1 MNVRVAAARV
11 VTAVLQDEG
20 SLSTL
25 LPTYLSKVAERDR
38 SLLQQLCYGTLRYYP
53 RIDVYLNQLLTK
65 PFKAKDKDIEAVLA
79 CSIYQLLETR
89 IPSHAAVNEAV
100 AACKALKKLW
110 AKGLVNAVLRRLLR
124 EREQLDKA
132 LEKSQ
137 VFKTLHPKWLV
148 KLWRDTWPNQ
158 FENIISGNNSQAPM
172 TLRVNQRKN
181 NRAEYLS
188 MLQSAGIEASA
199 TQHSPSGITLKKPQD
214 VAALPGFSEGA
225 VSVQD
230 EAAQLSAY
238 LLNPKAG
245 ERILD
250 ACCAPGGKTCHI
262 LELVDNNAEIV
273 ALDISSKRLERVE
286 ENLERLDL
294 QAALIGAD
302 ASDTTS
308 WWDGQPFDR
317 ILLDAP
323 CSATGV
329 IRRHPDVKLL
339 RKPADIAKL
348 AELQLTLLN
357 ALWPLLKENGTLLYA
372 TCSILP
378 EENDQV
384 VLKFLDTTKNASLHA
399 LNLELKSLESLNTES
414 QKLNVG
420 IDTPTGHQLFPQLGG
435 HDGFY
440 YALLKKD

>member
-1 MNVRVAAARV
+1 
-11 VTAVLQDEG
+11 
-20 SLSTL
+20 
-25 LPTYLSKVAERDR
+25 
-38 SLLQQLCYGTLRYYP
+38 
-53 RIDVYLNQLLTK
+53 
-65 PFKAKDKDIEAVLA
+65 
-79 CSIYQLLETR
+79 
-89 IPSHAAVNEAV
+89 
-100 AACKALKKLW
+100 
-110 AKGLVNAVLRRLLR
+110 
-124 EREQLDKA
+124 
-132 LEKSQ
+132 
-137 VFKTLHPKWLV
+137 
-148 KLWRDTWPNQ
+148 
-158 FENIISGNNSQAPM
+158 
-172 TLRVNQRKN
+172 
-181 NRAEYLS
+181 

-214 VAALPGFSEGA
+214 VAPLPCFSEGA
-225 VSVQD
+225 ISVQD
-230 EAAQLSAY
+230 EAAQLSAH
-238 LLNPKAG
+238 LLSPKTG

-262 LELVDNNAEIV
+262 LELVDNNAEVI

-286 ENLERLDL
+286 ENLERLEL

-302 ASDTTS
+302 ATDTNS
-308 WWDGQPFDR
+308 WWDGQSFDR

-348 AELQLTLLN
+348 AELQLKLLN

-384 VLKFLDTTKNASLHA
+384 ILKFLDAKKNASLQA
-399 LNLELKSLESLNTES
+399 LNLELNHLES
-414 QKLNVG
+414 QKLDVG
-420 IDTPTGHQLFPQLGG
+420 IDTPAGHQLFPQVGG

-440 YALLKKD
+440 YALLKKS

>member
-1 MNVRVAAARV
+1 VNVRVAAARV
-11 VTAVLQDEG
+11 ITAVLQDEG
-20 SLSTL
+20 SLSSL
-25 LPTYLSKVAERDR
+25 LPMYLNKVDERDR

-53 RIDVYLNQLLTK
+53 RIDVYLSQLLTK
-65 PFKAKDKDIEAVLA
+65 PFKTKDKDIEAVLA

-124 EREQLDKA
+124 EKDQLDTT

-137 VFKTLHPKWLV
+137 AFKTLHPKWLV
-148 KLWRDTWPNQ
+148 KLWRDTWPDQ
-158 FENIISGNNSQAPM
+158 FENIISNNNTQPPM

-181 NRAEYLS
+181 NRIEYLS

-214 VAALPGFSEGA
+214 VATLPCFSEGA
-225 VSVQD
+225 ISVQD
-230 EAAQLSAY
+230 EAAQLSAH
-238 LLNPKAG
+238 LLSPKTG

-262 LELVDNNAEIV
+262 LELVDNNAEVI

-286 ENLERLDL
+286 ENLERLEL

-302 ASDTTS
+302 ATDTNS
-308 WWDGQPFDR
+308 WWDGQSFDR

-348 AELQLTLLN
+348 AELQLKLLN

-384 VLKFLDTTKNASLHA
+384 ILKFLDAKKNASLQA
-399 LNLELKSLESLNTES
+399 LNLELNHLES
-414 QKLNVG
+414 QKLDVG
-420 IDTPTGHQLFPQLGG
+420 IDTPAGHQLFPQVGG

-440 YALLKKD
+440 YALLKKS

>member
-11 VTAVLQDEG
+11 ITAVLQDEG

-25 LPTYLSKVAERDR
+25 LPTYLTKVDERDR
-38 SLLQQLCYGTLRYYP
+38 ALLQQLCYGTLRYYP
-53 RIDVYLNQLLTK
+53 RIDAYLNQLLTK
-65 PFKAKDKDIEAVLA
+65 PFKAKDKDIEAVLS

-89 IPSHAAVNEAV
+89 IPPHAAVNEAV
-100 AACKALKKLW
+100 AACKSLKKLW

-124 EREQLDKA
+124 EKDQLDA
-132 LEKSQ
+132 TLEKNQ
-137 VFKTLHPKWLV
+137 AFNTLHPKWLV
-148 KLWRDTWPNQ
+148 KAWRDAWPNH
-158 FENIISGNNSQAPM
+158 FEEIISGNNAQPPM
-172 TLRVNQRKN
+172 TLRVNQRQTSQSD
-181 NRAEYLS
+181 YLGI
-188 MLQSAGIEASA
+188 LKSAGIEASP
-199 TQHSPSGITLKKPQD
+199 TCHSPEGVILKKPQD
-214 VAALPGFSEGA
+214 VATLPGFSNGQ

-230 EAAQLSAY
+230 EAAQLSAH
-238 LLNPKAG
+238 LLNPKEG

-262 LELVDNNAEIV
+262 LESIDNNAEVI
-273 ALDISSKRLERVE
+273 ALDISPKRLERVE
-286 ENLERLDL
+286 ENLERLEL

-302 ASDTTS
+302 AADTEK
-308 WWDGQPFDR
+308 WWDRKPFDR

-339 RKPADIAKL
+339 RKPTDIAKL
-348 AELQLTLLN
+348 AELQLTLLK
-357 ALWPLLKENGTLLYA
+357 ALWPLLKQGGTLLYA

-384 VLKFLDTTKNASLHA
+384 VLKFLDATENASLEA
-399 LNLELKSLESLNTES
+399 LKLETA
-414 QKLNVG
+414 KLSIG
-420 IDTPTGHQLFPQLGG
+420 IDTAAGHQLLPEVGG

-440 YALLKKD
+440 YAQLKKLN

>member
-1 MNVRVAAARV
+1 MNVRVAAAHV
-11 VTAVLQDEG
+11 VAAVLQDEG

-25 LPTYLSKVAERDR
+25 LPTYLTKVDECDR
-38 SLLQQLCYGTLRYYP
+38 ALLQQLCYGTLRYYP
-53 RIDVYLNQLLTK
+53 RIDAYLNQLLTK
-65 PFKAKDKDIEAVLA
+65 PFKTKDKDIEAVLA

-100 AACKALKKLW
+100 AACKSLKKIW
-110 AKGLVNAVLRRLLR
+110 AKGLVNAVLRRFLR
-124 EREQLDKA
+124 EKDQLDA
-132 LEKSQ
+132 TLEKNQ
-137 VFKTLHPKWLV
+137 AFKTLHPKWLV
-148 KLWRDTWPNQ
+148 KLWREAWPDQ
-158 FENIISGNNSQAPM
+158 FDNIISGNNAQPPM
-172 TLRVNQRKN
+172 TLRVNQQQN
-181 NRAEYLS
+181 NQSEYLTI
-188 MLQSAGIEASA
+188 LESAGIEAS
-199 TQHSPSGITLKKPQD
+199 TTPYSPEGVTLKNPQD
-214 VAALPGFSEGA
+214 VSTLPGFSEGN

-230 EAAQLSAY
+230 EAAQLSARV
-238 LLNPKAG
+238 LNPRPG

-262 LELVDNNAEIV
+262 LELVDNDAELV
-273 ALDISSKRLERVE
+273 ALDISPKRLERVE
-286 ENLERLDL
+286 ENLERLGL
-294 QAALIGAD
+294 QAALIAAD
-302 ASDTTS
+302 AIDTKN
-308 WWDGQPFDR
+308 WWDGQLFDR

-357 ALWPLLKENGTLLYA
+357 ALWPLLKQGGTLAYA

-384 VLKFLDTTKNASLHA
+384 ILKFVDAIKDVSIEAPNIET
-399 LNLELKSLESLNTES
+399 

-420 IDTPTGHQLFPQLGG
+420 INTPVGHQLFPQVGG

-440 YALLKKD
+440 YALLKKEGLS